1 MATADQVT
9 SEVAPSRTG
18 TPTTPLAKK
27 EKVNSAQWRP
37 VGDSRNR
44 ESPSPP
50 HEESSA
56 GGTAASAKGASP
68 RRMSHDGN
76 TVLYPAVDHGYGDS
90 VSDPFRK
97 RKLW

>member
-50 HEESSA
+50 HEESTA

-68 RRMSHDGN
+68 RRMSG
-76 TVLYPAVDHGYGDS
+76 
-90 VSDPFRK
+90 
-97 RKLW
+97 